1 MPYLDA
7 ATPESAQ
14 FVQEHLHDAPERLL
28 FKYQGKVP
36 FDLKFAVQQIAAR
49 QKVVKKL
56 PSWTARPDLLFPT
69 SISLEQSSS
78 EETATF
84 KAKSESGQ
92 RMIDLTGGFGVDFY
106 HLSTDFV
113 EGTYCERQPELFAL
127 AQYNLSLLS
136 PDKFSFHEGDG
147 LAYLQAST
155 QPFDLIYAD
164 PARRGT
170 GNQKLFKL
178 RDCEPDVVSTW
189 PLLKSKTQRILLKVS
204 PMLDLTQAWAEL
216 PEVQQIQIVSVKN
229 EVKEVLL
236 RWNSQKS
243 TAPKT
248 VEVVELEGDVPPF
261 QFEPW
266 EEVHAETS
274 YGEVGNYLIEPSAGI
289 LKAGAFKL
297 FGARFG
303 LKKLAQH
310 THLYS
315 SDTFLAGIPGRV
327 FKVLQELSPKKQ
339 EIKTCFPSGK
349 VNVICR
355 NYVTGT
361 EDLKKKLGLK
371 DGGEDYLIG
380 TQTPSNFKLFW
391 CKRVQ

>member
-14 FVQEHLHDAPERLL
+14 FVQDHLHDTPERVL
-28 FKYQGKVP
+28 FKYQGKVS

-49 QKVVKKL
+49 QKVAKKL
-56 PSWTARPDLLFPT
+56 PSWTARPDLLFPA

-78 EETATF
+78 EETANF
-84 KAKSESGQ
+84 KAKNESGQ

-106 HLSTDFV
+106 HLAADFA

-127 AQYNLSLLS
+127 AQHNLSLLS
-136 PDKFSFHEGDG
+136 PGKFTFHVGDG
-147 LAYLQAST
+147 LAYLQDCT

-178 RDCEPDVVSTW
+178 RDCEPDVVSAW
-189 PLLKSKTQRILLKVS
+189 MLLKSKTNRILLKVS
-204 PMLDLTQAWAEL
+204 PMLDLTQAWTEL
-216 PEVQQIQIVSVKN
+216 PEVQQIQVITVKN

-236 RWNSQKS
+236 RWNSQRS
-243 TAPKT
+243 ESQKT
-248 VEVVELEGDVPPF
+248 VEVVELDGDVPSF
-261 QFEPW
+261 QFEPR
-266 EEVHAETS
+266 EEVQAETS
-274 YGEVGNYLIEPSAGI
+274 YGEVGRYLIEPSAGI

-315 SDTFLAGIPGRV
+315 SETLPEPLPGRLFEV
-327 FKVLQELSPKKQ
+327 VRELAPRKQ
-339 EIKTCFPSGK
+339 DLGEAFPEGK
-349 VNVICR
+349 ANVICR
-355 NYVTGT
+355 NYSLGAA
-361 EDLKKKLGLK
+361 ELKKKWGLK
-371 DGGEDYLIG
+371 DGGTDYLIG
-380 TQTPSNFKLFW
+380 ALTERGYKLFW
-391 CKRVQ
+391 CKRRQ

>member
-1 MPYLDA
+1 MPYLDS

-14 FVQEHLHDAPERLL
+14 FVQEHLHDAPERVL

-84 KAKSESGQ
+84 KAKYESGQ

-106 HLSTDFV
+106 HLATDFA
-113 EGTYCERQPELFAL
+113 EGVYCERQPELFAL
-127 AQYNLSLLS
+127 AKHNLSLLS
-136 PDKFSFHEGDG
+136 SDKFSFHEGDG
-147 LAYLQAST
+147 LIYLQAST

-164 PARRGT
+164 PARRGI

-178 RDCEPDVVSTW
+178 RDCEPDLVSTW

-248 VEVVELEGDVPPF
+248 VEVVELDGNVAPF

-266 EEVHAETS
+266 EEVQAETS
-274 YGEVGNYLIEPSAGI
+274 YGEVGNYLIEPSTGI

-297 FGARFG
+297 FGVRFG

-315 SDTFLAGIPGRV
+315 SDTLPEALPGRIFEV
-327 FKVLQELSPKKQ
+327 VRELAPRKQELS
-339 EIKTCFPSGK
+339 EAFPEGK
-349 VNVICR
+349 ANVICR
-355 NYVTGT
+355 NYSVGAA
-361 EDLKKKLGLK
+361 ELKKKWALK
-371 DGGEDYLIG
+371 DGGTDYLIG
-380 TQTPSNFKLFW
+380 AQTERGYKLFW
-391 CKRVQ
+391 CKRRQ